1 VTESRRINGAVMAH
15 IFSRLCIIAEETGV
29 DLDVDAHAD
38 TVSASGAA
46 VQVRAWVDA
55 AERLGALHR
64 RRHQEPDH

>member
-1 VTESRRINGAVMAH
+1 MTESRRLNPAVMAH

-29 DLDVDAHAD
+29 DLDVDAHDD
-38 TVSASGAA
+38 TVHASGAA

-64 RRHQEPDH
+64 RRNEEPDH